1 MQKEMQQQFLCV
13 AHPLDSEGW
22 EAFSLDFDIAVHA
35 MTFDEVKSTLQ
46 HAVASYVQDAMKE
59 AEPHRSRLLNRRAP
73 LSVRLRWGWRFF
85 LETVR
90 DRRDRTAAVGFPVS
104 CPA

>member
-1 MQKEMQQQFLCV
+1 MQKETQVQFLCV

-22 EAFSLDFDIAVHA
+22 EAFSLDFDIAVHGK
-35 MTFDEVKSTLQ
+35 TFDEVKSTLQ
-46 HAVASYVQDAMKE
+46 HAVATYVQDAMKE

-73 LSVRLRWGWRFF
+73 LSVRLMWGWRFF
-85 LETVR
+85 LEAVR
-90 DRRDRTAAVGFPVS
+90 NRRDRTAAIGFPVS